1 MLIGAGLAERVI
13 GHRVGLAAFGTAA
26 VMGATM
32 LWIGLAPIGLAI
44 VAVAF
49 ILGGG
54 ANSIHNVAV
63 RTLFQSECPPADH
76 GKVAAIYGAVTRTA
90 VIGGYVAGGFF
101 VPHDAPTAY
110 LASGVLGVGAGV
122 AGWRIFNG
130 RWSAPTV
137 SARS

>member
-101 VPHDAPTAY
+101 LCRMMRQPPISWAACWA
-110 LASGVLGVGAGV
+110 LSRA
-122 AGWRIFNG
+122 
-130 RWSAPTV
+130 
-137 SARS
+137 

>member
-90 VIGGYVAGGFF
+90 VIGGFSIAAEVKD
-101 VPHDAPTAY
+101 V
-110 LASGVLGVGAGV
+110 VL
-122 AGWRIFNG
+122 
-130 RWSAPTV
+130 V
-137 SARS
+137 S

>member
-49 ILGGG
+49 ILGSG
-54 ANSIHNVAV
+54 
-63 RTLFQSECPPADH
+63 LLWLPP
-76 GKVAAIYGAVTRTA
+76 VMQE
-90 VIGGYVAGGFF
+90 GF
-101 VPHDAPTAY
+101 D
-110 LASGVLGVGAGV
+110 LLN
-122 AGWRIFNG
+122 W
-130 RWSAPTV
+130 
-137 SARS
+137 